1 MTQRQRNVLTAQKS
15 TSACQLFQCTWERII
30 KIVNVTFAGKPFPD
44 PGYYKDIY
52 EPIQVIGFQEFPWI
66 LIYVLFLGE
75 RPYKCGLCPKAFAD
89 KSNLRAHTQT
99 HSSSKPFECRHCGK
113 TFALKSYL
121 YKHEEASCNTM
132 KWYFWFDIMF
142 IIQSL
147 NDNTNWSF

>member
-1 MTQRQRNVLTAQKS
+1 M
-15 TSACQLFQCTWERII
+15 
-30 KIVNVTFAGKPFPD
+30 GKPFPG

-52 EPIQVIGFQEFPWI
+52 EHTQVIGFQEFPWI
-66 LIYVLFLGE
+66 FFNVLFLGE